1 MACERAAM
9 PCLHAR
15 VRARVHVC
23 LARARVC
30 DTSWAAGGGGLQHTV
45 LYGFAEAYTII
56 LCLSAGVVFAV
67 IAFCALLACLFWD
80 YGGVNGRV
88 LITRAQ
94 RRRRR
99 GRHRAIRTH
108 CGEVPKH
115 DEDRGD
121 CFPELELG
129 GAHN

>member
-1 MACERAAM
+1 MCAC
-9 PCLHAR
+9 
-15 VRARVHVC
+15 
-23 LARARVC
+23 ARARVC

-45 LYGFAEAYTII
+45 LYGFAEAELLAI
-56 LCLSAGVVFAV
+56 LVLSAGGVFAV
-67 IAFCALLACLFWD
+67 IAFGALLACLFWD

-94 RRRRR
+94 RRRR
-99 GRHRAIRTH
+99 GRLRDEIPTH

-121 CFPELELG
+121 CFPELEFG

>member
-1 MACERAAM
+1 MCAC
-9 PCLHAR
+9 
-15 VRARVHVC
+15 
-23 LARARVC
+23 ARARVC

-45 LYGFAEAYTII
+45 LYGFAEADRII
-56 LCLSAGVVFAV
+56 LFLSAGVVFAV
-67 IAFCALLACLFWD
+67 IAFGALLACLFWD

-94 RRRRR
+94 RRRR
-99 GRHRAIRTH
+99 GRLQDDIPTH

-121 CFPELELG
+121 CFPKLEVG